1 MRNFLVHLFLI
12 TCGCFCAGFGQSL
25 RVQFDLR
32 CGTLLLQLQDPVVML
47 LCYIVLTTVVRNLL
61 VLVVLKSLRL
71 VMSYDVICVKF
82 STANI
87 FATF

>member
-1 MRNFLVHLFLI
+1 
-12 TCGCFCAGFGQSL
+12 
-25 RVQFDLR
+25 
-32 CGTLLLQLQDPVVML
+32 ML
-47 LCYIVLTTVVRNLL
+47 SCYIVLTTVVRNLL